1 MIQFVEEGQE
11 MWKGYLYVVV
21 LGITSFLSGGLYHK
35 FKGIMD
41 KVSDDS

>member
-1 MIQFVEEGQE
+1 

-41 KVSDDS
+41 KVSDDP